1 MEHYFYFM
9 TDTLLE
15 LQKAEEKA
23 AVLFQEIEN
32 KGLIKAGKTE
42 KQINT
47 EVFEL
52 ADELFGIK
60 KYWHKRIVRAGK
72 NTLYPYEENPE
83 DLTIKEDD
91 IIFIDF
97 GPILEEWEADFG
109 RTYVLGND
117 LLKLK
122 IKDDTEKLWKEAN
135 DYLIKN
141 PDITGAQLYQYCTI
155 LALNNGWE
163 YGGPIA
169 GHLIGHFPHEQL
181 DGEDKTNYIHPENHI
196 AMNQKDVNGNN
207 RFWIIEIHLIDRKNQ
222 IGAFY
227 EQLAGF

>member
-1 MEHYFYFM
+1 M
-9 TDTLLE
+9 TETLLK

-23 AVLFQEIEN
+23 AVLFQEIEI
-32 KGLIKAGKTE
+32 KGIIKPGKTE
-42 KQINT
+42 KQINN

-52 ADELFGIK
+52 AFEMFGIK

-72 NTLYPYEENPE
+72 NTLHPYDENPE
-83 DLTIKEDD
+83 NLTVREND
-91 IIFIDF
+91 ILFIDF
-97 GPILEEWEADFG
+97 GPIIEDWEADFG
-109 RTYVLGND
+109 RTYVVGND
-117 LLKLK
+117 LQK
-122 IKDDTEKLWKEAN
+122 IKIMHDAESIWKNAN
-135 DYLIKN
+135 DYFIKN

-181 DGEDKTNYIHPENHI
+181 ESEDKTNYIHPENHLP
-196 AMNQKDVNGNN
+196 MNQKDMSGKN
-207 RFWIIEIHLIDRKNQ
+207 RYWIIEIHLIDKKNE

>member
-32 KGLIKAGKTE
+32 KGLIKSGKTE

-52 ADELFGIK
+52 ADEMFGIK

-72 NTLYPYEENPE
+72 NTLHPYDENPE

-91 IIFIDF
+91 ILFIDF
-97 GPILEEWEADFG
+97 GPIIEDWEADFG
-109 RTYVLGND
+109 RTYVVGND
-117 LLKLK
+117 IRK
-122 IKDDTEKLWKEAN
+122 IKLMHDVESMWKDAN

-181 DGEDKTNYIHPENHI
+181 DGEDKTNYIHPENHLP
-196 AMNQKDVNGNN
+196 MNQKDMNGND
-207 RFWIIEIHLIDRKNQ
+207 RYWIIEIHLIDRKNE